1 MIMTLKEI
9 GQKVFVALVDDDIL
23 AEAFDFESYGAEIV
37 HDNPQWFEVN
47 DKGGIMANAMF
58 LAFVKGE

>member
-9 GQKVFVALVDDDIL
+9 GQKVFAAFVDDDSL
-23 AEAFDFESYGAEIV
+23 ASGFDFESYGAEIV
-37 HDNPQWFEVN
+37 NSNPQWFET
-47 DKGGIMANAMF
+47 DTEGGIVANAMF